1 MAKYTKEQAIKIITV
16 SAEKYRDEL
25 VNKTLLFICTD
36 KHKHIVCYEFS
47 FYSWNFKH
55 LTGIKTKQQDDDNAE
70 RNSATDFY
78 NKCLSHKLSP
88 NDFDFSDDGTT
99 HLKLDVLSS
108 VLCKN
113 LSANMIGTYNSNK
126 PYLLTD
132 KIAGS
137 VKACIGFVVDSTQN
151 CYVPNTLLKEDIRH
165 TVYSYVQ
172 VIAAFRKDATEEKYN
187 ELTYRSKK
195 VEWDKIK
202 LPEKF
207 RYLSPFIQQ

>member
-1 MAKYTKEQAIKIITV
+1 MAKYTKEQAIKIITDA
-16 SAEKYRDEL
+16 AEKYRDEL

-36 KHKHIVCYEFS
+36 KHKRVVCYEFS
-47 FYSWNFKH
+47 FYNWNFKH
-55 LTGIKTKQQDDDNAE
+55 LTGVKTKKQTDDDAE
-70 RNSATDFY
+70 RISATDFY

-88 NDFDFSDDGTT
+88 DDFEFADDGTT
-99 HLKLDVLSS
+99 HLKLNVLSS

-137 VKACIGFVVDSTQN
+137 VKACIGFVVDTIQN

-165 TVYSYVQ
+165 TVYSYVT
-172 VIAAFRKDATEEKYN
+172 VIATFRKNISEEEYN

-195 VEWDKIK
+195 AEWDKIK
-202 LPEKF
+202 IPEEF
-207 RYLSPFIQQ
+207 EYLSSFIK